1 MDRKKNAWAICKRYR
16 GQRYTQHMEMD
27 KQKKT

>member
-1 MDRKKNAWAICKRYR
+1 MDRKKNAWAICKRYG
-16 GQRYTQHMEMD
+16 GQGYTQHMEMD